1 MTGATVRIGV
11 LTSGGDAQGM
21 NAAVRAVARAAV
33 RFGAEVYAVMEGW
46 QGAVDGGAQI
56 RRLGWDDVSGIQHL
70 GGTAIGTA
78 RCPAFRERDGRRQAA
93 GNLVRAGIDRL
104 VVIGGD
110 GSLSGADELAQEWPT
125 LLDELVDAGQL
136 SREVADAHPVLTI
149 AGLVGSI
156 DNDMVGTDMTIGADS
171 ALHRIL
177 EAVDAIASTA
187 ASHQRSFVIEV
198 MGRRCGYLALAAAIA
213 GGCDYALIPEQP
225 LAEGWEDEMCAAL
238 RRERTLGRRE
248 SMVLVAEGARDLAGE
263 PVSGERVRRVI
274 QERLHEETRVTIL
287 GHVQRG
293 GTPSA
298 FDRSMA
304 TMMGYAAV
312 EDLLVTDGRATTS
325 QIIGIRRN
333 RVRRAPLVRAVKRN
347 REIGAMLDTGRHAE
361 AMAARGNAFAELFGI
376 LRAIARPEPE
386 TATGRGRRIGIVHGG
401 GLAPGMN
408 TAARAAV
415 RLGHDRGHTMLGVEN
430 GLGGLARGRVR
441 ALALPDV
448 EGWSGLGGAE
458 LGTRRGVVD
467 VRSLYDISRSVEDN
481 ELEALLVIGGWDA
494 YESVRRLQAERDR
507 YPALDIPIVCL
518 PASID
523 NNLPGSELSV
533 GADTAVNAIVQA
545 IDRIKQSAMAAR
557 RCFVIETMGREC
569 GYLALMAAMSTGA
582 EQVYLPEEG
591 IDLPMLEADVRRMR
605 SRFEAGR
612 RLFVAVRG
620 EGADEEYT
628 TDVVGTI
635 FQAEARGLYDVRR
648 VVLAHIQQGGDPSP
662 FDRVLATRFAA
673 RAIDRLAE
681 RLEEGSSAVE
691 MLGLQDGALDFTPM
705 SRIDEVVDWEV
716 HRPKD
721 QWWLGLLPVVREL
734 ADAPEGALPSAERL
748 SDRPPSDRPPERPAG

>member
-1 MTGATVRIGV
+1 MTSAPVRIGV

-33 RFGAEVYAVMEGW
+33 HFGAEVYAVMEGW
-46 QGAVDGGAQI
+46 QGAVDGAAQI
-56 RRLGWDDVSGIQHL
+56 RRLRWDDVSGIQHL

-78 RCPAFRERDGRRQAA
+78 RCPAFRERDGRRRAA
-93 GNLVRAGIDRL
+93 GNLVAAGIDRL

-110 GSLSGADELAQEWPT
+110 GSLSGADELAGEWAS
-125 LLDELVDAGQL
+125 LLDELVEAGQL
-136 SREVADAHPVLTI
+136 SREVADAHPVLTV

-156 DNDMVGTDMTIGADS
+156 DNDMVGTDMTIGADT

-248 SMVLVAEGARDLAGE
+248 SIVLVAEGARDLAGE
-263 PVSGERVRRVI
+263 KVTGERVRRVI
-274 QERLHEETRVTIL
+274 EERLAEETRVTIL

-312 EDLLVTDGRATTS
+312 EDLLVTDQRAATS
-325 QIIGIRRN
+325 QVIGIRRN
-333 RVRRAPLVRAVKRN
+333 RVRRAPLMRAVERN
-347 REIGAMLDTGRHAE
+347 REIGRMLDTGRHAE
-361 AMAARGNAFAELFGI
+361 AMAARGESFAELFGI
-376 LRAIARPEPE
+376 LRAISRPEPE

-430 GLGGLARGRVR
+430 GLRGLGEGHVR
-441 ALALPDV
+441 ALALRDV

-467 VRSLYDISRSVEDN
+467 VRDLYDISRSVEDN
-481 ELEALLVIGGWDA
+481 EIEGLLVIGGWDA
-494 YESVRRLQAERDR
+494 YESVRRMQADRER
-507 YPALDIPIVCL
+507 YPALGIPVVCV

-533 GADTAVNAIVQA
+533 GADTALNAIVQST
-545 IDRIKQSAMAAR
+545 DRVKQSAMAAR

-591 IDLPMLEADVRRMR
+591 IDLPMLEADVARMR

-620 EGADEEYT
+620 EGADPEYT

-673 RAIDRLAE
+673 RAVDRLTE
-681 RLEEGSSAVE
+681 RLDEGSTAVE
-691 MLGLQDGALDFTPM
+691 MLGLENGRLGFTPM
-705 SRIDEVVDWEV
+705 SRIDEVVDWSV
-716 HRPKD
+716 HRPVE
-721 QWWLGLLPVVREL
+721 QWWLGLLPVVRDL
-734 ADAPEGALPSAERL
+734 ADAPEDGLQPSA
-748 SDRPPSDRPPERPAG
+748 G